1 MQRNFV
7 SQEISE
13 AKESQ
18 GIVPKV
24 KKSGMLVL
32 SEPIKKQYELSTTS
46 IALANPLYRDFS
58 VEL

>member
-7 SQEISE
+7 SQVISE

-24 KKSGMLVL
+24 EKTGMLVL
-32 SEPIKKQYELSTTS
+32 SEPTKKQYELSTTR

-58 VEL
+58 LEL